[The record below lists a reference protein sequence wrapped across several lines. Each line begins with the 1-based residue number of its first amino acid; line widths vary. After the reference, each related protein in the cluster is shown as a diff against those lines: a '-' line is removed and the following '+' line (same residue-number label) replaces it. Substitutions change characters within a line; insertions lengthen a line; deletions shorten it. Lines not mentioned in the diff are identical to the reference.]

1 MNTMPEFLKTREAE
15 NRVELLQEF
24 VWSTQMDIKVM
35 NDQIEK
41 DLPRAVE
48 LWKLGAKAAS
58 TKVTRGIR
66 DLRAKVSIKE
76 KELEK
81 LEAKLAELS

>member
-66 DLRAKVSIKE
+66 DLRVKVSIKE

-81 LEAKLAELS
+81 LEAKLAELQ